1 MPRPLPT
8 IPRGPKRSTPRDGAG
23 CITLTCPRV
32 SPEYEFRAFAAL
44 VKPQLKRGVAH
55 RSGRQALPR
64 AARRVVREAVARLG
78 PRVAARTEV
87 WLDPHEADLL
97 TIHFDS
103 RDSRQARAMS
113 IEFSSRF
120 PMLWFL
126 FDNRLLHG
134 GRFYRR
140 QGRYRLV
147 PVSMRVPRL
156 PRDLFLVMVGAKHAG
171 PDDPDSPR
179 EDPDQ

>member
-1 MPRPLPT
+1 MSRPLPT
-8 IPRGPKRSTPRDGAG
+8 IPRGPKRATPRDDADR
-23 CITLTCPRV
+23 ITLTCPNV

-55 RSGRQALPR
+55 RTGRQALPR

-78 PRVAARTEV
+78 PRVAARAEV
-87 WLDPHEADLL
+87 RFDPHDATLL
-97 TIHFDS
+97 TIRFDP
-103 RDSRQARAMS
+103 RDARRARAAALDIS
-113 IEFSSRF
+113 TRLAE
-120 PMLWFL
+120 LWFL
-126 FDNRLLHG
+126 FDDRMLHG

-156 PRDLFLVMVGAKHAG
+156 PRDVFLVLVGAKHAG
-171 PDDPDSPR
+171 PDDPHPSRD
-179 EDPDQ
+179 DPDE